1 MKHRLVIGGKW
12 IETSELATIRNPY
25 DGSVVGE
32 VFQAGPAEME
42 SAIDAA
48 EAGFEI
54 TRKLPSYRRAE
65 ILLKVAGQLR
75 SRKEEIARTMT
86 LESGKPIQYTRS
98 EVDRAAL
105 TFSVASEEASRI
117 PGEVIQLDIAAGSE
131 DRWGIVRRFPI
142 GPIASITPF
151 NFPLNLVAH
160 KIAPALAA
168 GNTMVHKSPPQTP
181 ITSTILAEILLNSDI
196 PAGAVNIV
204 SCGNDVAE
212 KLSTDSRLKMLSFT
226 GSPKTGWYLKSKA
239 AKKKVLL
246 ELGGNAAVIVEPDS
260 DLDFVSKRLAV
271 GAFSNAGQICISV
284 QRIYVHK
291 DIYSQFKELF
301 IEETKKL
308 KVGNPLEDDT
318 VVGPMINSG
327 EADRAFRWIEE
338 AKAAGA
344 ILLLGGKREGNII
357 EPAIFENV
365 STNLNLYCEEAFA
378 PVAILDEYS
387 DFDEAIRKVNDTR
400 FGLQAGVFTNDSRKI
415 FKAFEEIQVGGVIVN
430 DYPTYRIDNM
440 PYGGVKDSGFGREG
454 VRYAIEEMTEPKLLV
469 MNTPSGSLREKS

>member
-1 MKHRLVIGGKW
+1 MKHRLFIGGRW
-12 IETSELATIRNPY
+12 IETSQLVTVTNPY
-25 DGSVVGE
+25 DGSTVGE
-32 VFQAGPAEME
+32 VFQAGPVEME
-42 SAIDAA
+42 RAIDAA
-48 EAGFEI
+48 EKGFEI
-54 TRKLPSYRRAE
+54 SRKLPSYRRAE
-65 ILLKVAGQLR
+65 ILRKTADQLR
-75 SRKEEIARTMT
+75 NRKEEIARTMT

-98 EVDRAAL
+98 EVDRAVL
-105 TFSVASEEASRI
+105 TFSVAAEEASRI
-117 PGEVIQLDIAAGSE
+117 PGEVISLDIAADSE
-131 DRWGIVRRFPI
+131 NRWGIVRRFPI

-168 GNTMVHKSPPQTP
+168 GNTVVHKSSPQTP
-181 ITSTILAEILLNSDI
+181 IISTILAEIFSNSDI
-196 PAGAVNIV
+196 PEGAVNII

-239 AKKKVLL
+239 TKKKVLL

-284 QRIYVHK
+284 QRIYVHEEV
-291 DIYSQFKELF
+291 YPRFKELF
-301 IEETKKL
+301 IEHTKKL

-338 AKAAGA
+338 AKEAGA
-344 ILLLGGKREGNII
+344 VLLVGGKRERNII
-357 EPAIFENV
+357 EPTILENV
-365 STNLNLYCEEAFA
+365 PTNVNLYCEEAFA

-400 FGLQAGVFTNDSRKI
+400 FGLQAGIFTNDQRKI
-415 FKAFEEIQVGGVIVN
+415 SKAFEEIHVGAVIVN

-454 VRYAIEEMTEPKLLV
+454 VRYSIEEMTEPKLLV
-469 MNTPSGSLREKS
+469 MNTKS